1 MDQDFL
7 RFGLAAFVTIL
18 VVVDPPGVV
27 PIYVALTKDEQPA
40 RRRAILI
47 RAVLIAFGVA
57 LFFLIFGRAVLSYL
71 GVTVQAFSISGG
83 ILLFVA
89 AMPMLFGQRGG
100 LQAPEGKEL
109 GARAA
114 AGKERSARAAG
125 QDISVFPLAMPL
137 LSGPGTIATILLLT
151 SQAGGDLKKLT
162 AIGIAI
168 AIVFLVSFV
177 SLYLGA
183 RLIRLVGEGGVHI
196 ATRVMGIVL
205 AALAVQYVLN
215 GVTGYYQQLRGR

>member
-1 MDQDFL
+1 MDQDFF

-114 AGKERSARAAG
+114 AYPGRPRRAPYSASARALRSSPVAVSRVRKAARAG
-125 QDISVFPLAMPL
+125 LVIGRPLAASAPA
-137 LSGPGTIATILLLT
+137 PT
-151 SQAGGDLKKLT
+151 
-162 AIGIAI
+162 
-168 AIVFLVSFV
+168 
-177 SLYLGA
+177 
-183 RLIRLVGEGGVHI
+183 
-196 ATRVMGIVL
+196 
-205 AALAVQYVLN
+205 
-215 GVTGYYQQLRGR
+215 VTV